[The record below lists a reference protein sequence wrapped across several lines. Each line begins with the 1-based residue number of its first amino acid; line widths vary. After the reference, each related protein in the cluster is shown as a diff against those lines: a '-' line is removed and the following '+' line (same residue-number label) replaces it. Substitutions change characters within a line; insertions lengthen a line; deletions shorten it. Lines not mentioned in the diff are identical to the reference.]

1 MNVINMYSPYAAPI
15 VVGMG
20 NMLIIFVTVS
30 EGSDFL
36 SLL

>member
-15 VVGMG
+15 VAGMG
-20 NMLIIFVTVS
+20 NMLIIFAVVS
-30 EGSDFL
+30 ESSDFL